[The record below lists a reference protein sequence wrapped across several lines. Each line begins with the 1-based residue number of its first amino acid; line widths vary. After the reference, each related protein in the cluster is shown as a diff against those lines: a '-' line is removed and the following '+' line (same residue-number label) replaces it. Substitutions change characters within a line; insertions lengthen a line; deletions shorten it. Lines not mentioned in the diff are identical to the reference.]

1 VAREATARGLLLVAL
16 VTRPGACRLR
26 LFCDEEVGSAPQT
39 GRTHK
44 QTELVHGSRSPE
56 QMARTFALWRAF
68 RPFPDGIIDV
78 GDCGLDRQ
86 GH

>member
-56 QMARTFALWRAF
+56 QMAPHVRTLAGVSPVPGRNYRRGRLR
-68 RPFPDGIIDV
+68 RG
-78 GDCGLDRQ
+78 
-86 GH
+86 

>member
-56 QMARTFALWRAF
+56 QMAPHVRTLAGVS
-68 RPFPDGIIDV
+68 PVP
-78 GDCGLDRQ
+78 
-86 GH
+86 